1 MYNLPPDIQSL
12 IYAYDD
18 TYRLIY
24 NRVML
29 ELRFQYL
36 MARDIINVYKKVT
49 QRSETFYTYL
59 QFLKGFDKLESH
71 YNIRL
76 IL

>member
-59 QFLKGFDKLESH
+59 QFLEGFD
-71 YNIRL
+71 
-76 IL
+76 